1 MTKHFF
7 LSELQKHHTHYSRD
21 YPEGYFPGLVWVKG
35 LVVVAKGV
43 WVQEVQQFSAV
54 TRTFLESKKNEYILF
69 LSTTKFLQYNEN
81 DRPN

>member
-1 MTKHFF
+1 MTRHFF
-7 LSELQKHHTHYSRD
+7 HSELQKHHTHYSRD
-21 YPEGYFPGLVWVKG
+21 YPERHFPGLVWVKE

-81 DRPN
+81 YRPN